1 MTPETNN
8 KTADDPGLSLPHCI
22 VIIPAFNES
31 KDIAHVIA
39 DIQKHSNFP
48 VVVVDDASN
57 DDTIIK
63 ARQAGA
69 VVVPLAVQLG
79 AWGATQAGLRYAL
92 KNDYSYAITMDAD
105 GQHLAE
111 SLPALI
117 QPIINKEADVTIG
130 ACTQRGSVMRK
141 IAWTLMKRVSGLRLE
156 DLTSGFRVYDRRAIR
171 RLAAWQATLL
181 EYQDVGVLAM
191 LKASGIRIKD
201 VEVSMLPRQSG
212 ISRVFYSWTSVIY
225 YMSYTLLL
233 GVTKRGMTHH
243 DKPSGTA
250 L

>member
-1 MTPETNN
+1 MGN
-8 KTADDPGLSLPHCI
+8 KM
-22 VIIPAFNES
+22 FNWLAS
-31 KDIAHVIA
+31 YVAKFP
-39 DIQKHSNFP
+39 IQ
-48 VVVVDDASN
+48 
-57 DDTIIK
+57 
-63 ARQAGA
+63 
-69 VVVPLAVQLG
+69 
-79 AWGATQAGLRYAL
+79 
-92 KNDYSYAITMDAD
+92 
-105 GQHLAE
+105 
-111 SLPALI
+111 
-117 QPIINKEADVTIG
+117 
-130 ACTQRGSVMRK
+130 
-141 IAWTLMKRVSGLRLE
+141 

-233 GVTKRGMTHH
+233 GFTKRGMTHH